1 MPTWLRETPRVPDV
15 PKSAVSY
22 GITTIALALTLTA
35 TAHGVLPVQ
44 QASMT
49 GTPATNPAITQTVPA
64 ADPTAT
70 QPATPAPTQTTA
82 SPAPAPTQPEA
93 NSAPPAQDNST
104 ASAAQQPAPANNAPA
119 GADLS
124 TRSDRPA
131 TAATPASEQERFIAG
146 VADAAKA
153 SQQQT
158 GVPASVTI
166 AQAMLESNLGKSKL
180 ASDANNYFG
189 IKANSGTAGS
199 AGVYNAPTW
208 EHLNGRDV
216 QVTAA
221 FKAYKSITDS
231 FTDHGLYLS
240 STPRYAE
247 AMKHTDD
254 PQQFAKLIQ
263 KAGYATDPAY
273 SSKLIKIMDTYN
285 LYQYNH

>member
-1 MPTWLRETPRVPDV
+1 M

-49 GTPATNPAITQTVPA
+49 GTPAITQTVPT

-82 SPAPAPTQPEA
+82 SPAPAPTQPAA
-93 NSAPPAQDNST
+93 NPAPPAQDNL
-104 ASAAQQPAPANNAPA
+104 AAQQPAPANNAPA

-199 AGVYNAPTW
+199 AGVYNAPTL

-221 FKAYKSITDS
+221 FKAYNSITDS

-247 AMKHTDD
+247 AMKHTDN

-273 SSKLIKIMDTYN
+273 ASKLIKIMDTYN
-285 LYQYNH
+285 LYQYDH